1 MTVGTV
7 LLFVC
12 MKRTNVVLDEQLLAQ
27 ARRICGEPTNSRTI
41 ERALREMV
49 RREQA
54 RGIDSLAGSGLWVGN
69 LADMRGDAA
78 PQTVRETPSVYRA
91 RRKRG
96 TR

>member
-1 MTVGTV
+1 
-7 LLFVC
+7 
-12 MKRTNVVLDEQLLAQ
+12 VLDEQLLAE
-27 ARRICGEPTNSRTI
+27 ARRISGEPTYSRTI

-54 RGIDSLAGSGLWVGN
+54 RGIDSLAGAGLWVGN
-69 LADMRGDAA
+69 LADMRGDAPPTA
-78 PQTVRETPSVYRA
+78 ARETPSVYRT